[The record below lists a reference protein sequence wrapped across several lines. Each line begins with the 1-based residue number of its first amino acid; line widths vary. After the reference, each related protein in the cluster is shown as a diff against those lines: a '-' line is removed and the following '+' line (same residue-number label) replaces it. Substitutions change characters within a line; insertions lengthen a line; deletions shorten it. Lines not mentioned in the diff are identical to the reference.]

1 MSSFWFKNGECF
13 CMLRLQF
20 WNQLDKCQCH
30 MMTFHFSAWVGWS
43 TKPFRNLANN
53 SVGQSRSECSIA
65 RGENPLLRDETI
77 MRCNQCRETHPQ
89 VQISQIHFS
98 SFLAGADFLLFL
110 LGEPFP
116 FMMMWCSTH
125 WALWLQWR
133 VEQDWWLQH
142 TRHSLSLPTTHH
154 QSDLT
159 HTRVQLSSFP
169 E

>member
-20 WNQLDKCQCH
+20 CYQLDKCQCH

-89 VQISQIHFS
+89 VQISQMHLLS
-98 SFLAGADFLLFL
+98 SLFASFPLLPAAL
-110 LGEPFP
+110 LPATEPFLS
-116 FMMMWCSTH
+116 FTMVTKVYDAIGFSKV
-125 WALWLQWR
+125 R
-133 VEQDWWLQH
+133 V
-142 TRHSLSLPTTHH
+142 H
-154 QSDLT
+154 QGC
-159 HTRVQLSSFP
+159 F
-169 E
+169 